1 MGTDIYWIE
10 NALRSENYEDKKL
23 VQKISKP
30 EGSQSCHHFQIF
42 KFLQLNSKPFYV
54 ERLSYENFFRI
65 KILPILTIIYKT
77 LDQMNFASFQLIKA
91 N

>member
-1 MGTDIYWIE
+1 MRTKNWFK
-10 NALRSENYEDKKL
+10 N
-23 VQKISKP
+23 ISKP
-30 EGSQSCHHFQIF
+30 EASQSCHHFKNF
-42 KFLQLNSKPFYV
+42 KFLRLNSEPFYV

-65 KILPILTIIYKT
+65 KILPLLTIIYKT